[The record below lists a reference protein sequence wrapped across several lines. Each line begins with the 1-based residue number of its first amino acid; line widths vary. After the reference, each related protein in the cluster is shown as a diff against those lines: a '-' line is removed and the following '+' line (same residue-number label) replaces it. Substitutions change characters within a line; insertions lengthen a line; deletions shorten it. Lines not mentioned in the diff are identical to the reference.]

1 MRSLRTRGCFIVLC
15 LLAACGTAQK
25 WSGVPSAQPD
35 LVAREISPEL
45 SDDDMR
51 AEDVPDIPV
60 PRQLRPCCAF
70 GTGLKVTLLS
80 VPVPGVQLGNIVSVD
95 DLGLHQFDN
104 GAFAIES
111 SRPGGPPINDEHNGL
126 IYTCRGGFIDTA
138 HLRDWADWTLA
149 LGAHI
154 ARTLETGT
162 TIVLSDEGGQR
173 RVVVAPV
180 DPALIAAHG
189 RRDIAVPLAQ
199 WIAFQLSLWHEIAT
213 WFGWSALP
221 MFPEEASAFS
231 PEDLYSNL
239 LGIRI
244 AGTLVYGYGVASEA
258 AYNENMHVTIA
269 RLLHRL
275 GAQPV
280 EIGHD
285 AALAVDGT
293 WWDSSV
299 ALPAKQLLRRRNFSE
314 GPHLTPWLVTESPAS
329 SHFKASIAAAC
340 ADSGGPVTLS
350 VPETCAGPKVPCGD
364 IASVEIT
371 VSDAVAAR
379 GFPFP
384 RLGDPRVTQADFPA
398 IIAAIRAA
406 NATEFGPDADRPD

>member
-1 MRSLRTRGCFIVLC
+1 MRRSTTWVLAL

-25 WSGVPSAQPD
+25 WSGDPSVRPD

-45 SDDDMR
+45 SDGDMR
-51 AEDVPDIPV
+51 AEDVPDIPF
-60 PRQLRPCCAF
+60 PHQLRPCCAF
-70 GTGLKVTLLS
+70 GTGLKVSVMS
-80 VPVPGVQLGNIVSVD
+80 VPVPGVELGNIVSVD

-104 GAFAIES
+104 GTFAIES
-111 SRPGGPPINDEHNGL
+111 SRPGGPAINDEHNGL

-149 LGAHI
+149 LGARI

-162 TIVLSDEGGQR
+162 TIDLSDEGGQR
-173 RVVVAPV
+173 RVIVAPV

-244 AGTLVYGYGVASEA
+244 AGALVYGYGVASEA
-258 AYNENMHVTIA
+258 AYNENMHEAIA
-269 RLLHRL
+269 RLLLRL
-275 GAQPV
+275 GAQPAP
-280 EIGHD
+280 IGRD
-285 AALAVDGT
+285 AAKAVDGL
-293 WWDSSV
+293 WWDSTI
-299 ALPAKQLLRRRNFSE
+299 ALPAKQLLKRRNFST
-314 GPHLTPWLVTESPAS
+314 GAQLRPWLATQSPAS
-329 SHFKASIAAAC
+329 SEFTARVAAAC
-340 ADSGGPVTLS
+340 ADSGGPVSLS
-350 VPETCAGPKVPCGD
+350 VPETCAGPHMPCD
-364 IASVEIT
+364 EIATVEIT

-384 RLGDPRVTQADFPA
+384 RAGDRRVTENDFEA
-398 IIAAIRAA
+398 IVAAVRAA
-406 NATEFGPDADRPD
+406 NAEEFGPEADRPD

>member
-1 MRSLRTRGCFIVLC
+1 M
-15 LLAACGTAQK
+15 
-25 WSGVPSAQPD
+25 
-35 LVAREISPEL
+35 
-45 SDDDMR
+45 
-51 AEDVPDIPV
+51 
-60 PRQLRPCCAF
+60 
-70 GTGLKVTLLS
+70 
-80 VPVPGVQLGNIVSVD
+80 
-95 DLGLHQFDN
+95 
-104 GAFAIES
+104 
-111 SRPGGPPINDEHNGL
+111 
-126 IYTCRGGFIDTA
+126 
-138 HLRDWADWTLA
+138 A
-149 LGAHI
+149 LGSHI

-293 WWDSSV
+293 WWDSGV
-299 ALPAKQLLRRRNFSE
+299 ALPAKEYSAGATSPPGRN
-314 GPHLTPWLVTESPAS
+314 
-329 SHFKASIAAAC
+329 
-340 ADSGGPVTLS
+340 
-350 VPETCAGPKVPCGD
+350 
-364 IASVEIT
+364 
-371 VSDAVAAR
+371 
-379 GFPFP
+379 
-384 RLGDPRVTQADFPA
+384 
-398 IIAAIRAA
+398 
-406 NATEFGPDADRPD
+406 